1 MIFSIYTSIN
11 ISLILKIN
19 GNKELR
25 ENYLLVYIRNF
36 YWWDIIIFIC
46 LTVFIYFLTCLLINK
61 VIQKLYNWNLKYISV
76 NNTSIKYLNH
86 KIFLIILGIWLL
98 FFLTFYPGS
107 TMNDTIYILQNPW
120 KLSNQHPI
128 LYNLYLYGFYQ
139 IGCCLGNPNLGLALL
154 SLFQMLCMDY
164 VLTKAISIFYTKR
177 ASSRLCLFL
186 TLYFALSPIF
196 SIYAISAIKD
206 TPFSICLF
214 ALVMYLYE
222 LAESKGALF
231 NSKNYIVRIILC
243 TFGIISFRNNGF
255 IIIIGLCIIL
265 SLIYKHYRT
274 KIVLLFVGILIG
286 QKLLC
291 MTLIP
296 AENEPL
302 FQESVGI
309 PIQQIGAAVVKG
321 KPLTP
326 NQEEYLYTLLP
337 KEQWQCYSPA
347 CSDNLK
353 WNAHFDREFLNQTK
367 LQFLRIWFELFL
379 QNPKIYTEAYI
390 LNTYGIWGIETRNK
404 EQYYFTLIDDNTLGL
419 IQKSPLPE
427 MLRYLIAHY
436 YCNRFTCRYLS
447 MGTAYWILFATTLWI
462 LYKKSYLHF
471 TITIPLWM
479 LFISL
484 LLATPIAFAFRYGF
498 VMSMILPFIIF
509 SVIILPIQNNKVY
522 SL

>member
-1 MIFSIYTSIN
+1 
-11 ISLILKIN
+11 
-19 GNKELR
+19 
-25 ENYLLVYIRNF
+25 
-36 YWWDIIIFIC
+36 
-46 LTVFIYFLTCLLINK
+46 
-61 VIQKLYNWNLKYISV
+61 
-76 NNTSIKYLNH
+76 
-86 KIFLIILGIWLL
+86 
-98 FFLTFYPGS
+98 
-107 TMNDTIYILQNPW
+107 
-120 KLSNQHPI
+120 
-128 LYNLYLYGFYQ
+128 
-139 IGCCLGNPNLGLALL
+139 
-154 SLFQMLCMDY
+154 MD
-164 VLTKAISIFYTKR
+164 L
-177 ASSRLCLFL
+177 
-186 TLYFALSPIF
+186 
-196 SIYAISAIKD
+196 
-206 TPFSICLF
+206 
-214 ALVMYLYE
+214 
-222 LAESKGALF
+222 
-231 NSKNYIVRIILC
+231 
-243 TFGIISFRNNGF
+243 
-255 IIIIGLCIIL
+255 L